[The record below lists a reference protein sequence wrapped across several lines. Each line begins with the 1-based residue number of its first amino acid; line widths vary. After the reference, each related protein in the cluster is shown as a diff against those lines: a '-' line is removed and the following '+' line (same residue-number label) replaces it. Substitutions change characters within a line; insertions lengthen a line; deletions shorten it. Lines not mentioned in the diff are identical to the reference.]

1 MDRVWLV
8 SEFYYPVV
16 VTTGYYV
23 TEIADYLSKKG
34 MNVVVIYKYTFA
46 NSFLIKS
53 TLLCLL
59 TYSSIPLPFTSKK

>member
-34 MNVVVIYKYTFA
+34 MNVGVI
-46 NSFLIKS
+46 S
-53 TLLCLL
+53 TNN
-59 TYSSIPLPFTSKK
+59 TYYDSDFK

>member
-34 MNVVVIYKYTFA
+34 MNVGVISTITPTMILMLFQ
-46 NSFLIKS
+46 IKQE
-53 TLLCLL
+53 
-59 TYSSIPLPFTSKK
+59 SSIMVLKFIEC

>member
-23 TEIADYLSKKG
+23 RDCRKK
-34 MNVVVIYKYTFA
+34 NK
-46 NSFLIKS
+46 
-53 TLLCLL
+53 TL
-59 TYSSIPLPFTSKK
+59 